1 MKLTLRSAAPG
12 IFALGLLFAC
22 QSVFAET
29 PSQIPPESPTPT
41 VVYTG
46 GGKWTEPRKVVR
58 DFFSRLKSNNVDEAY
73 DELLKGTKIAESAKD
88 VSMLKA
94 KTREALQ
101 LGGAIE
107 GNDLIATKEAG
118 EHLVSLTYLS
128 LGKTYP
134 LRWRFYFYKASDQ
147 WKLIDIR
154 ISDRL
159 AEMLGEQGAAAETA
173 P

>member
-1 MKLTLRSAAPG
+1 MKFFIRSVAVV
-12 IFALGLLFAC
+12 ALVVSSGGV
-22 QSVFAET
+22 SVFAEA
-29 PSQIPPESPTPT
+29 PESAKPQLP
-41 VVYTG
+41 VPLGEWAAQPKRVAEAFFDQLKTG
-46 GGKWTEPRKVVR
+46 
-58 DFFSRLKSNNVDEAY
+58 NVDEAY
-73 DELLKGTKIAESAKD
+73 DQLLKGTKIADSAKD

-101 LGGAIE
+101 LGGAVAGAE
-107 GNDLIATKEAG
+107 LIGSQAAG
-118 EHLVSLTYLS
+118 SRLISLTYLS

-134 LRWRFYFYKASDQ
+134 LRWRFYFYQTGEQ

-159 AEMLGEQGAAAETA
+159 AEMLGEQGAAADTA